1 VVGGERAGEVMG
13 GTRGLTGGPGLPA
26 EERREMGRGGAAN
39 EWVGVSGAGAGAR
52 CWAAWAAGG
61 REGGAG
67 TREGGGGRG
76 PDAPPPRGEF
86 FLFLFFYFL
95 FLISHFYFY
104 FFLSLFLLNNN

>member
-67 TREGGGGRG
+67 TREGGGWLG
-76 PDAPPPRGEF
+76 PEAAQPRGEF
-86 FLFLFFYFL
+86 FLFFIFLFSISHFSFL
-95 FLISHFYFY
+95 FLFLFISFSFEQ
-104 FFLSLFLLNNN
+104 